1 MVDCVLLYF
10 LLWENDLGNIS
21 LEIPWGLGLQH
32 IHPGTSFEFIFFQ
45 MSEETN
51 SCLVWAEILWISSKC
66 TEGQSCGRSLKGYI
80 CLFLLNLTLVK
91 AINQAAIFS
100 FIAYAL
106 KLYNFFGPNFIL
118 VSVISLSTYIE
129 TDSASTTCVFV
140 SYHQHEQAQALSN
153 IYW

>member
-1 MVDCVLLYF
+1 MLSMGRDTV
-10 LLWENDLGNIS
+10 N
-21 LEIPWGLGLQH
+21 Q
-32 IHPGTSFEFIFFQ
+32 FQ
-45 MSEETN
+45 MHRR
-51 SCLVWAEILWISSKC
+51 AELR
-66 TEGQSCGRSLKGYI
+66 EGLKGYI

-91 AINQAAIFS
+91 AINQATIFS

-140 SYHQHEQAQALSN
+140 SYYQHEQAQALSN